1 VDYTYEDWSSL
12 KIKEQ
17 GWQLVSSNRLSAGIE
32 FSRQARL
39 MNQVVEKRFF
49 QVGAFYNNSYLQ
61 VRNEP
66 IKEFGITAGMGGI
79 IGNGLLY
86 TLSLEGGSRGTTQ
99 QKLIKENYVQLS
111 FSFSFRDF
119 LASKGRKYD

>member
-1 VDYTYEDWSSL
+1 
-12 KIKEQ
+12 
-17 GWQLVSSNRLSAGIE
+17 
-32 FSRQARL
+32 
-39 MNQVVEKRFF
+39 MVEKRFF

-66 IKEFGITAGMGGI
+66 VKEFGFTAGMGGVL
-79 IGNGLLY
+79 GKGLLY
-86 TLSLEGGSRGTTQ
+86 TLALEAGSRGTTR

-111 FSFSFRDF
+111 ASFSLREF